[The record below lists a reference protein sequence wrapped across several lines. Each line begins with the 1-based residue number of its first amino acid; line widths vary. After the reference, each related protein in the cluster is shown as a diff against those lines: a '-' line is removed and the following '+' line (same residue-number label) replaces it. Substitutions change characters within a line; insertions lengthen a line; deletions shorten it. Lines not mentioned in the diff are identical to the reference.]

1 MSNTLSAFVTIYPTA
16 RVCCYTTGVSCNS
29 RTKAAKNS
37 SHLMKFASKTGLLK
51 QSKITIQNNV
61 TLSMNDY
68 SSNPL
73 SVDAE
78 VCACVN

>member
-16 RVCCYTTGVSCNS
+16 GVCCNTGVSCNS

-61 TLSMNDY
+61 TLSTNDH